1 MQRCRKWSGPVPKD
15 NKFSFAYME
24 SILALIL
31 LKKKKKSRMTAEK
44 VKDIEINQQCN
55 FVVLNFR
62 GLESKFSSENIYPK
76 ILGEK

>member
-1 MQRCRKWSGPVPKD
+1 
-15 NKFSFAYME
+15 
-24 SILALIL
+24 
-31 LKKKKKSRMTAEK
+31 MTAEK

>member
-31 LKKKKKSRMTAEK
+31 LKKKKSRMTAEK